1 VRIPRIYIDVPLTV
15 GSEISLDEA
24 HRHIIQVLRLKVGA
38 RLVLFNGLDGEYA
51 ATLRHIERRTST
63 ATVDAFVRIDREPSL
78 EIELWQGIA
87 KGARMDY
94 VLQKAVELGVR
105 RIRPLLTDF
114 TAASRSNWQP
124 RLRHWQGVI
133 ISACEQSG
141 RTRVP
146 ELCHPQSLGE
156 CPMICT
162 DTLGLVLDSSAEHG
176 LRAVRQ
182 APRRLILLVGPEG
195 GLSAQELQHAQDKGF
210 KRVRMGPRTLRTETA
225 SLAALSVAQALW
237 GDLQ

>member
-15 GSEISLDEA
+15 GSEISLDEV
-24 HRHIIQVLRLKVGA
+24 HRHIVQVLRLKVGA
-38 RLVLFNGLDGEYA
+38 RLVLFNGLDGEYS
-51 ATLRHIERRTST
+51 ATLRHVERRTST

-105 RIRPLLTDF
+105 RIRPLLMDL
-114 TAASRSNWQP
+114 TAASRSDWQP

-162 DTLGLVLDSSAEHG
+162 DTLGLVLDPIAEHG
-176 LRAVRQ
+176 IRAVRQ